1 MSSVVMM
8 LHGESSLPEP
18 KEPTS
23 LVGKKLSSSSENPSL
38 STNEITMTLLQAR

>member
-8 LHGESSLPEP
+8 LHGESPLPEP

-38 STNEITMTLLQAR
+38 STNEITIALIKAQ